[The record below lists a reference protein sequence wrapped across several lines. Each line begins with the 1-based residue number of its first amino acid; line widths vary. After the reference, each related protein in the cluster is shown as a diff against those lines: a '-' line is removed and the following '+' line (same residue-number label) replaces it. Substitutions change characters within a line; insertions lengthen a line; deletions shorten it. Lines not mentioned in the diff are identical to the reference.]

1 MLTLTNIAFILLAI
15 ITIVPAILVVTL
27 KNVFHSALFLVLS
40 LTGVAGFF
48 ALLGADF
55 LFAVQLLLY
64 SGGITVLLL
73 FVVLLSGSPK
83 DWVIRSVN
91 AQWMGAMLL
100 SAVLLWL
107 LASILHYFP
116 EGGVLQGDMQPTTAS
131 IGLLLFRDM
140 ILPFEAISLVLLVA
154 LVGAIVF
161 SQRETGKKGAP
172 RV

>member
-1 MLTLTNIAFILLAI
+1 MNILTHIAFVLLAA

-27 KNVFHSALFLVLS
+27 KNVFHAALCLVLS

-107 LASILHYFP
+107 LSSILHYFP
-116 EGGVLQGDMQPTTAS
+116 EGGLLAADAAPTTAS

-140 ILPFEAISLVLLVA
+140 ILPFEAISLVLLAA

-161 SQRETGKKGAP
+161 SQREGKKETP